1 MPSEGEDFFSRMLLN
16 FDWHNDFYTVALFAE
31 DRFLLNLPAIFKRT
45 EPLEV
50 AA

>member
-1 MPSEGEDFFSRMLLN
+1 MPSEGEDFLNRMFLN

-31 DRFLLNLPAIFKRT
+31 DRFLLNLPAIFKRAET
-45 EPLEV
+45 PEV